1 MKWIVDE
8 SMKYLASEGGD
19 AGWNL
24 AVEVGADDKPTG
36 RELHVTAPTPDMAL
50 DAAKVLA
57 AHFSTAND
65 RALRTAESGT
75 QEPVV
80 RPSEGDA

>member
-1 MKWIVDE
+1 MKWIADE
-8 SMKYLASEGGD
+8 SMKYWASEGGD

-50 DAAKVLA
+50 DAVKALA
-57 AHFSTAND
+57 AHFSTAN
-65 RALRTAESGT
+65 TAVSGSPA
-75 QEPVV
+75 EPHG
-80 RPSEGDA
+80 SEG